1 MFGDSSDNLR
11 LRERKDRTCRLEAAV
26 GVLEGVIDP
35 LEKAMKAQDIEI
47 CRLKRIIKEQA
58 NVIAL
63 LRTRNIEK
71 VVEEVRQGQD
81 VHEDPLLQY
90 SESDVSSP
98 CRPLVQPGLDGQR
111 VGILKSH
118 RKNEGCERPT
128 GDRV

>member
-1 MFGDSSDNLR
+1 MFGEMSDNLQM
-11 LRERKDRTCRLEAAV
+11 RERNDHTCRLEAAV

-63 LRTRNIEK
+63 LRTRNIGQA
-71 VVEEVRQGQD
+71 VEEVQQGQD
-81 VHEDPLLQY
+81 VYEDPLLQY

-98 CRPLVQPGLDGQR
+98 CRPLVQSGVDGQR
-111 VGILKSH
+111 AGILISH
-118 RKNEGCERPT
+118 RKNGGCERPT